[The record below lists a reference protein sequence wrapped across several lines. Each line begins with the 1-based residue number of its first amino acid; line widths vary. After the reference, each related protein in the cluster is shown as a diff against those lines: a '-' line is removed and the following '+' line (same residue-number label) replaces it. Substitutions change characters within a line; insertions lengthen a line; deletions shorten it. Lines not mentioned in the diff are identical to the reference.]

1 MNRKIIVTNDNSKSL
16 FVPSLNETY
25 HSTNGAL
32 QEARHIFVNN
42 GLAYFDAQKSIS
54 VFEMGFG
61 TGLNALVTLQ
71 FSKEKKKVINYHC
84 IEKYPLPFNLIEEL
98 DHPTTAHLT
107 EFSEDYHRLH
117 HSEWNELIEIN
128 PNFHFSK
135 QNVDL
140 VDFKSDINEVDLVF
154 FDAFAP
160 QIQPELWTKESLKKM
175 YDLLRVGGILVTY
188 CAQGEF
194 KRVLKSLGFL
204 VEGLP
209 GPIGKREITRA
220 VKV

>member
-42 GLAYFDAQKSIS
+42 GLSYFDSQKSIS

-71 FSKEKKKVINYHC
+71 FSNEKKIKINFSC
-84 IEKYPLPFNLIEEL
+84 IEKYPLPVNLIEEL
-98 DHPTTAHLT
+98 DHPTTAQLT
-107 EFSEDYHRLH
+107 EFSEEYYHLH
-117 HSEWNELIEIN
+117 HSDWNELIEIN
-128 PNFHFSK
+128 PNFQFTK
-135 QNVDL
+135 QKTDL
-140 VDFKSDINEVDLVF
+140 VDFKSEISDIDIVF

>member
-71 FSKEKKKVINYHC
+71 FSKEKKKAINYHC

-98 DHPTTAHLT
+98 DHPTSSHLT
-107 EFSEDYHRLH
+107 EFTEDYYRLH
-117 HSEWNELIEIN
+117 HTEWNELIEIN

-140 VDFKSDINEVDLVF
+140 VDFKSNINEVDLVF

-194 KRVLKSLGFL
+194 KRVLKSIGFL

-220 VKV
+220 IKV